1 MSAPESSSV
10 IMLRSR
16 LTNKPRI
23 ANFFPFTMSA
33 LLALSLSHFPVALAA
48 APPEGSEPASGVQQ
62 PDLQQEA
69 PAEVSIE
76 AERQTALA
84 KQTMTVSET
93 PDAGP
98 QSKRLSAVVGLGA
111 SVGPAYAGSEV
122 TKGSPLP
129 YVDVRGL
136 LNGRLYISDV
146 SGLGLNLVNTGSFRA
161 GLNANVAGGRDSS
174 IDPHLRGL
182 PGIDKGTS
190 IGGFMAYWSEPIAFQ
205 ATLARRVGPHPGTAA
220 SLGTTYSVSPL
231 PNFQLTASTS
241 VNWADANT
249 LNTFFGISPAAAAHA
264 TAVGNPLPPYTPRG
278 GVFNVAATFAAVYML
293 GDHWGLVGRVGL
305 VDLIG
310 NSVNDSP
317 LTQRSFQP
325 NAQIGVLYVF

>member
-1 MSAPESSSV
+1 V
-10 IMLRSR
+10 IMLRSK
-16 LTNKPRI
+16 LIIKLRI
-23 ANFFPFTMSA
+23 ANFVPFTMST
-33 LLALSLSHFPVALAA
+33 LVALSLSRLPVALAA
-48 APPEGSEPASGVQQ
+48 AQSEGSEPPPGVQQ
-62 PDLQQEA
+62 PDPQEA
-69 PAEVSIE
+69 PAEISIE

-84 KQTMTVSET
+84 KQTMTISET

-98 QSKRLSAVVGLGA
+98 QSKRVSVVVGLGA
-111 SVGPAYAGSEV
+111 SVGPAYAGSDV
-122 TKGSPLP
+122 TKVSPLP

-136 LNGRLYISDV
+136 LDGRLYISDV
-146 SGLGLNLVNTGSFRA
+146 SGLGLNLVDTGSFRA
-161 GLNANVAGGRDSS
+161 GLNTNVAGGRDSS
-174 IDPHLRGL
+174 SDAHLRGL
-182 PGIDKGTS
+182 PGIDKATS
-190 IGGFMAYWSEPIAFQ
+190 IGGFMAYRSEPFAFQ
-205 ATLARRVGPHPGTAA
+205 ATVARRVGSHPGTAA

-241 VNWADANT
+241 VNWADASS
-249 LNTFFGISPAAAAHA
+249 LNTFFGISPEEAAHA
-264 TAVGNPLPPYTPRG
+264 AAVGNPLPPYSPRG

-325 NAQIGVLYVF
+325 NAQIGLLYVF